1 MSEPTHN
8 RSDAWLATAFNMGPV
23 ILVITRLATGRF
35 VEVNERFLTTT
46 GYTREEVLGRTPLEM
61 ELWINPGQRAEGL
74 NRLRE
79 GQPVREIEA
88 QFRMKSGEIRT
99 WLMSADLIELN
110 GETGVLTALTDITER
125 KHAEAALRASQDRL
139 AGIVT
144 SAMDAI
150 ITVDDQQRIMLFNR
164 AAEQLFGYTAQ
175 ELAGQPLERIIPH
188 RFRRAHQGHIA
199 HFGHTGVT
207 TRAMGELGAI
217 SGLRVD
223 GSEFPIEAA
232 ISQVEAAGHTLY
244 TVILRDITT
253 RRQAEVE
260 RAELLERAQSARVA
274 AEAAKRH
281 ATFLADASRILAS
294 SIDYPTTLTNV
305 AHLAVP
311 SLADWCGVYL
321 LNEQQAIALLA
332 VAHNDPA
339 KVAIAHAL
347 FRQHPPSFTAP
358 SGIGAVLRT
367 GRAEVIAEISDA
379 MLVAAAQD
387 ATHLEQLRTM
397 GFISIMIVP
406 LIARGR
412 TLAALTFVSSQ
423 PERLYGA
430 DDVRVAEELAL
441 RAAQAIDNAQ
451 LYQDMQQAVQLR
463 DQFLSLAAHEL
474 KTPLTSLTG
483 QVQLFLRRAEREK
496 HLTERDERTIRI
508 ISDQVGRLNKMVL
521 ALLDISRLEMGQLT
535 IERVPVDLCALLR
548 NIIDAMQST
557 VDDRQ
562 IELAYPAQSILV
574 SGDALRLEQVFQN
587 LLQNALKYSQP
598 PEPISVVVTQT
609 TDQVCV
615 AVEDHGIGIPSA
627 ALAHVFQR
635 FYRAD
640 NVEEQHLSGMGI
652 GLYVVNEIV
661 TLHGGTV
668 TVDSTEGVGST
679 FTVVLPRDRQ
689 MEGHRES
696 S

>member
-1 MSEPTHN
+1 MSEPTDN
-8 RSDAWLATAFNMGPV
+8 RSDAWLATAFNLGPV

-35 VEVNERFLTTT
+35 VEVNERFLATT

-61 ELWINPGQRAEGL
+61 GLWINPGQRAEGL

-88 QFRMKSGEIRT
+88 EFRMKSGEIRT
-99 WLMSADLIELN
+99 WLMSADLIDLN
-110 GETGVLTALTDITER
+110 GESGVLTALTDITER

-150 ITVDDQQRIMLFNR
+150 ITVDDQQRIILFNR

-175 ELAGQPLERIIPH
+175 ELAGQPLELIIPH
-188 RFRRAHQGHIA
+188 RFRQAHQGHIA

-207 TRAMGELGAI
+207 NRAMGELGAL

-232 ISQVEAAGHTLY
+232 ISQVESAGHTLY
-244 TVILRDITT
+244 TVILRDITA
-253 RRQAEVE
+253 RKQAELE
-260 RAELLERAQSARVA
+260 RAELLEREQAARVA

-281 ATFLADASRILAS
+281 ASFLADASRILTS

-311 SLADWCGVYL
+311 SLADWCGIYL
-321 LNEQQAIALLA
+321 LDEQQAIALLA
-332 VAHNDPA
+332 VAHSDPA
-339 KVAIAHAL
+339 KVALAQAL
-347 FRQHPPSFTAP
+347 FQQYPPAFTAP

-367 GRAEVIAEISDA
+367 GRAEVVAELSDA

-387 ATHLEQLRTM
+387 ATHLELLRTL
-397 GFISIMIVP
+397 GFVSIMIVP

-423 PERLYGA
+423 PERRYGA
-430 DDVRVAEELAL
+430 DDLQVAEELAL

-483 QVQLFLRRAEREK
+483 QVQLFQRRAEREK
-496 HLTERDERTIRI
+496 HLIERDERAIRI
-508 ISDQVGRLNKMVL
+508 ISEQVARLNKMVL
-521 ALLDISRLEMGQLT
+521 ALLDISRLERGQLT
-535 IERVPVDLCALLR
+535 IERVPVDLCALLHS
-548 NIIDAMQST
+548 IIDAAQLT
-557 VDDRQ
+557 AEDRQ
-562 IELAYPAQSILV
+562 ITLAHPAQPILI

-587 LLQNALKYSQP
+587 LLQNAIKYSQP
-598 PEPISVVVTQT
+598 AEPISVVVTPT

-615 AVEDHGIGIPSA
+615 AVEDHGIGIPPA
-627 ALAHVFQR
+627 ALGHVFQR

-652 GLYVVNEIV
+652 GLYVVSEIV

-668 TVDSTEGVGST
+668 TIDSTEGVGST
-679 FTVVLPRDRQ
+679 FTVILPRDSHTN
-689 MEGHRES
+689 EHGEAS
-696 S
+696 

>member
-1 MSEPTHN
+1 MSEPTDN
-8 RSDAWLATAFNMGPV
+8 RSDAWLATAFTMGPV

-61 ELWINPGQRAEGL
+61 ELWINPRQRAEGL

-88 QFRMKSGEIRT
+88 EFRMKSGEIRT
-99 WLMSADLIELN
+99 WLMSADLIEWN

-207 TRAMGELGAI
+207 NRAMGELGAI

-260 RAELLERAQSARVA
+260 RAELLARAQAARVA

-305 AHLAVP
+305 TQLAVP
-311 SLADWCGVYL
+311 RLADWCGVYL
-321 LNEQQAIALLA
+321 LNEQQTIGLLA
-332 VAHNDPA
+332 VAHSDPA
-339 KVAIAHAL
+339 KVALAYEL

-397 GFISIMIVP
+397 GFVSIMIVP

-412 TLAALTFVSSQ
+412 TLAALAFVSSQ

-483 QVQLFLRRAEREK
+483 QVQLFQRRAEREK
-496 HLTERDERTIRI
+496 HLTERDERTLGI
-508 ISDQVGRLNKMVL
+508 ITDQVARLNKMVL

-548 NIIDAMQST
+548 SSIDAMQST
-557 VDDRQ
+557 VDDRK
-562 IELAYPAQSILV
+562 IELEYPAQSILV

-598 PEPISVVVTQT
+598 PEAISVVLAQT
-609 TDQVCV
+609 ADQVCV
-615 AVEDHGIGIPSA
+615 AVEDHGIGIPPA
-627 ALAHVFQR
+627 ALGHVFQR

-661 TLHGGTV
+661 MLHGGTV
-668 TVDSTEGVGST
+668 TVDSTEGVGSI
-679 FTVVLPRDRQ
+679 FTVVLPRDRH
-689 MEGHRES
+689 MERHGEAS
-696 S
+696 

>member
-1 MSEPTHN
+1 
-8 RSDAWLATAFNMGPV
+8 
-23 ILVITRLATGRF
+23 
-35 VEVNERFLTTT
+35 
-46 GYTREEVLGRTPLEM
+46 
-61 ELWINPGQRAEGL
+61 
-74 NRLRE
+74 
-79 GQPVREIEA
+79 
-88 QFRMKSGEIRT
+88 
-99 WLMSADLIELN
+99 
-110 GETGVLTALTDITER
+110 
-125 KHAEAALRASQDRL
+125 
-139 AGIVT
+139 
-144 SAMDAI
+144 
-150 ITVDDQQRIMLFNR
+150 
-164 AAEQLFGYTAQ
+164 
-175 ELAGQPLERIIPH
+175 
-188 RFRRAHQGHIA
+188 
-199 HFGHTGVT
+199 
-207 TRAMGELGAI
+207 
-217 SGLRVD
+217 
-223 GSEFPIEAA
+223 
-232 ISQVEAAGHTLY
+232 
-244 TVILRDITT
+244 
-253 RRQAEVE
+253 
-260 RAELLERAQSARVA
+260 
-274 AEAAKRH
+274 
-281 ATFLADASRILAS
+281 
-294 SIDYPTTLTNV
+294 
-305 AHLAVP
+305 
-311 SLADWCGVYL
+311 
-321 LNEQQAIALLA
+321 
-332 VAHNDPA
+332 
-339 KVAIAHAL
+339 
-347 FRQHPPSFTAP
+347 
-358 SGIGAVLRT
+358 
-367 GRAEVIAEISDA
+367 
-379 MLVAAAQD
+379 
-387 ATHLEQLRTM
+387 M

-483 QVQLFLRRAEREK
+483 QVQLFQRRAEREK
-496 HLTERDERTIRI
+496 HLTVRDERTLGI
-508 ISDQVGRLNKMVL
+508 ITDQVARLNKMVL

-548 NIIDAMQST
+548 SSIDAMQST

-609 TDQVCV
+609 TDQVCI